1 MKSMSEVYVV
11 SMIVDMMKDGHVNL
25 DHFLQRESFKWSP
38 KQRVRLIDTLIR
50 GYPFP
55 AIYAIKEND
64 ATNDLTILDGKQ
76 RLLTIKAFVID
87 ESFAFKC
94 SEPILVD
101 GTAYEVNGLKFSQMP
116 EAVQRRIKSANFS
129 VITFTGYT
137 VDDIY
142 EIFDRLN
149 NGTPLTKAEKCKPLM
164 GDRMIMR
171 LRRIIGTGFFEKTG
185 INQLQMDKGSGYM
198 ALIHTLMLM
207 RAEGDTG
214 LSSSQTSRFLSQ
226 SSASISDAEY
236 DMLDETVKWLGE
248 TADEANQEHCREWL
262 GKMSVAPILY
272 VLSAIWG
279 DEEKM
284 LMFRLNLEEFLGR
297 ETQPEE
303 YMELCQK
310 STDHAR
316 VNGRVNYFLA
326 MTKDE
331 KAE

>member
-142 EIFDRLN
+142 EIF
-149 NGTPLTKAEKCKPLM
+149 
-164 GDRMIMR
+164 
-171 LRRIIGTGFFEKTG
+171 
-185 INQLQMDKGSGYM
+185 
-198 ALIHTLMLM
+198 
-207 RAEGDTG
+207 
-214 LSSSQTSRFLSQ
+214 
-226 SSASISDAEY
+226 ASEQRHA
-236 DMLDETVKWLGE
+236 
-248 TADEANQEHCREWL
+248 ADQ
-262 GKMSVAPILY
+262 G
-272 VLSAIWG
+272 
-279 DEEKM
+279 
-284 LMFRLNLEEFLGR
+284 
-297 ETQPEE
+297 
-303 YMELCQK
+303 
-310 STDHAR
+310 
-316 VNGRVNYFLA
+316 
-326 MTKDE
+326 
-331 KAE
+331 

>member
-1 MKSMSEVYVV
+1 M
-11 SMIVDMMKDGHVNL
+11 
-25 DHFLQRESFKWSP
+25 QRESFKWSP

-76 RLLTIKAFVID
+76 RLLTIKAFRSTKTLHLSV
-87 ESFAFKC
+87 
-94 SEPILVD
+94 PLVD
-101 GTAYEVNGLKFSQMP
+101 GTAYDVNGLKFSQMP

-248 TADEANQEHCREWL
+248 TADEANQNIAESGWARCR
-262 GKMSVAPILY
+262 SRRY
-272 VLSAIWG
+272 C
-279 DEEKM
+279 
-284 LMFRLNLEEFLGR
+284 
-297 ETQPEE
+297 T
-303 YMELCQK
+303 C
-310 STDHAR
+310 
-316 VNGRVNYFLA
+316 
-326 MTKDE
+326 
-331 KAE
+331 